1 MKNRLKRISLC
12 LGFFAL
18 IICGFLFSSCC
29 SPSPSKI
36 SVHFEGADERL
47 GLKDYTY
54 DLAFNGNL
62 VITFTVPKGY
72 DHTKVSATINGN
84 NISNEEVVFEEGKTV
99 EEGYEYTLDKTITY
113 RVNFIKRDSSVVVNL
128 TDMQKL
134 KFDVILDKDMENFTV
149 LSIPEEKTED
159 LFLELLESEVIE
171 QYSFTNHK
179 ASIEYGNFIV
189 LKHNINS
196 SKQDYDAIYSNIT
209 HFTSDRNKSNL
220 GSLEFATYNKAVK
233 GNTDYLYNKNRS
245 GEVLYYI
252 GELKEDVSFQTT
264 IPNYVED
271 KGFDIERK
279 PNTFYLYTNLSDYNS
294 EMFSLDAYAPTNE
307 VYDQNN
313 PDMDIIDGKTMK
325 KVSPFDIHKDRYAIY
340 KIYLGLDKDTD
351 VLLAQE
357 DKEDLNTDLYFVLS
371 SSIGLENINF
381 KMLADEFER
390 PTNQTYKLSVSD
402 TLTSKGKSY
411 LKMDSASLEEFS
423 LDRDYVST
431 TGNIYNYKTGLA
443 ILYPEVD
450 YYYFSSHKQGPTPS
464 TGTDLRVYKNVVI
477 SSTDPQ
483 ITNEDINV
491 ELYISN
497 DGGITKDYGITDNH
511 YWPDNR
517 AKVNCSYFKVEDLFT
532 YVNAGGE
539 DEHYGWVY
547 NNNLYMT
554 LKGEKYENF
563 RSVRINRMEIKID
576 GESLTTVQT
585 GPLNVID
592 AKAFN
597 GYADYNI
604 SEMEYK
610 PLGEYTLLIN
620 VYLESIYSSSAILNF
635 SQLETPNNYTQGLY
649 ISRTLNSEILGK
661 SSKTDTEKLTGF
673 TFVNGGNKTN
683 ASSSK
688 DTEAYFKN
696 IEFSSYIDLYYFV
709 KCSDPNYDIEIRLD
723 ASDPTTA
730 ISSSKTLL
738 DIKGDKVTIEING
751 EAYYIKVL
759 KQDIIYE
766 LLEENTMY
774 VVKK

>member
-1 MKNRLKRISLC
+1 MKNKLKRISLC

-62 VITFTVPKGY
+62 VVSFTVPKGY
-72 DHTKVSATINGN
+72 DHTKISATINGN
-84 NISNEEVVFEEGKTV
+84 NIANEEVVFEEGKTV

-134 KFDVILDKDMENFTV
+134 KFDIVLDKDMENFTV
-149 LSIPEEKTED
+149 LSIPEEKTEN

-179 ASIEYGNFIV
+179 ASIEYGNYIV

-264 IPNYVED
+264 IPNYIED

-313 PDMDIIDGKTMK
+313 PDMDIIDGKTVK

-351 VLLAQE
+351 VLLNQE
-357 DKEDLNTDLYFVLS
+357 DKEDLNTGLYFVLS

-390 PTNQTYKLSVSD
+390 PTNQTYKLNVSD
-402 TLTSKGKSY
+402 TLTGKGKSY

-450 YYYFSSHKQGPTPS
+450 YYYFGSHKQGPNPS
-464 TGTDLRVYKNVVI
+464 TGTDLRVCKNVVI
-477 SSTDPQ
+477 SSSDPQ

-511 YWPDNR
+511 FWPDNR

-532 YVNAGGE
+532 YKNEGGE

-554 LKGEKYENF
+554 LKGEKYKNF
-563 RSVRINRMEIKID
+563 RSVRINRMEIKIN
-576 GESLTTVQT
+576 GEALTTAQT
-585 GPLNVID
+585 GPLQVID
-592 AKAFN
+592 AKEFN

-604 SEMEYK
+604 SEMEYNY
-610 PLGEYTLLIN
+610 LGEYTLLIN
-620 VYLESIYSSSAILNF
+620 VYLESIYSTSAILNF

-766 LLEENTMY
+766 LLEKNTMY